1 MIPVESVLFLVVV
14 LVLID
19 VGADVAVANLVRQRK
34 RESVDQSPG
43 PADPPRSV
51 RSLVTWHRA
60 CALAQVG
67 ALVVLVYACLRNA
80 SGFGAAEPL
89 PAGRP
94 LLIAAILAAVLA
106 LISVP
111 GIVLIGRGLRSGRQR
126 EWRYM
131 VRAGAGAPVT
141 GVIVGVIVIGAC
153 LVLTVP
159 EPVQETV
166 VAIYLANIALTIPY
180 RRAFLHQDTWRW
192 FTRRVDD
199 EVSER

>member
-1 MIPVESVLFLVVV
+1 MESVLFLIVV

-19 VGADVAVANLVRQRK
+19 VGADVVVANLVRQRL
-34 RESVDQSPG
+34 RAVGDEPG
-43 PADPPRSV
+43 APMDPPRSV

-60 CALAQVG
+60 CALAQIA
-67 ALVVLVYACLRNA
+67 ALVVLVYACLRDV

-94 LLIAAILAAVLA
+94 LLITAIVAAVLA
-106 LISVP
+106 SISVP
-111 GIVLIGRGLRSGRQR
+111 GMVLVGRGLRGGRRR
-126 EWRYM
+126 EWRLM
-131 VRAGAGAPVT
+131 VRAGGKAPVT
-141 GVIVGVIVIGAC
+141 GVIVGAVVIGAC

-180 RRAFLHQDTWRW
+180 RRAFLHLDTWRW
-192 FTRRVDD
+192 FTSRVDD